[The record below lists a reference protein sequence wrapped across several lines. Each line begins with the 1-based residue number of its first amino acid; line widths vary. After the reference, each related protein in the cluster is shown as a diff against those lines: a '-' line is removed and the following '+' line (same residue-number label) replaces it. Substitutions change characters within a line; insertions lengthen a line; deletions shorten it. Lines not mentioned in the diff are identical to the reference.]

1 MEMEDAPLLDPDD
14 VPEGH
19 RTGYVAI
26 VGPPNAGKSTLLNK
40 LLGTKLAI
48 VSPRP
53 STTRSRVLGIL
64 SAPEYQLILLDTPGV
79 VRPKYRLHEHML
91 RDVDRSL
98 ADADVTLFL
107 ADASATSPSRDAR
120 DTLERIGDRPALLV
134 LTKTDLLRDVAAAMP
149 AAEAYMAIRKFDAVV
164 PISAQSGYNVDA
176 LLQETLAR
184 TPIGP
189 PFYPKDQLSE
199 HPERFFV
206 AELIREGVFN
216 QFRDEIPY
224 AVQVNIIQYETR
236 EDGSDFIACDIV
248 VERDSQKAILIGKG
262 GQALKRLGTETR
274 REVEAFLGRHVF
286 LKLFVKTRP
295 DWRDREGFL
304 KEYGY

>member
-1 MEMEDAPLLDPDD
+1 VEDAPILDAAA

-19 RTGYVAI
+19 RSGYVAI
-26 VGPPNAGKSTLLNK
+26 VGPPNAGKSTLLNR
-40 LLGTKLAI
+40 LVGAKLAI

-64 SAPEYQLILLDTPGV
+64 SGDDYQLVLLDTPGV

-107 ADASATSPSRDAR
+107 ADATAKGPSRDAR
-120 DTLERIGDRPALLV
+120 DTLERIGGRPAILV
-134 LTKTDLLRDVAAAMP
+134 LTKVDLLRDVAGAIP
-149 AAEAYMAIRKFDAVV
+149 AAEAYMAIRPFEAVV
-164 PISAQSGYNVDA
+164 PISAVTGYNIDA
-176 LLQETLAR
+176 LLRETLER
-184 TPIGP
+184 TPLGP
-189 PFYPKDQLSE
+189 PFYPRDQLSE

-206 AELIREGVFN
+206 AELVREAVFN
-216 QFRDEIPY
+216 LFRDEVPY
-224 AVQVNIIQYETR
+224 AVQVNVAQYESR
-236 EDGSDFIACDIV
+236 EDGTDVIACDIV

-262 GQALKRLGTETR
+262 GQALKRLGTEAR
-274 REVEAFLGRHVF
+274 REIEAFLGRHVY

-304 KEYGY
+304 REYGL